1 MLKIFGLFP
10 RSPEQMQKGKRQDQ
24 NPSQGVE
31 HSHGRDVIE
40 AALSCLENAR
50 SSLQTAF

>member
-24 NPSQGVE
+24 NPGQGVK
-31 HSHGRDVIE
+31 HSHGPDVIK
-40 AALSCLENAR
+40 AARSCLENAR
-50 SSLQTAF
+50 TSLQSGI